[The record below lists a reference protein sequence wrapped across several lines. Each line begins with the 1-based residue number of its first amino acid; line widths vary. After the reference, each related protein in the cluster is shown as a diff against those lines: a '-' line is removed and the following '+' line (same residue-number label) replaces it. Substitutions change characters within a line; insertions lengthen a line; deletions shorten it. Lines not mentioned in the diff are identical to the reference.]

1 MKTKKEIIL
10 FLIILLFSLPVNA
23 AMNITKTVNKTA
35 ASLGSQLIYI
45 IYYENTGPS
54 DLTGVNLWDTIPSRT
69 SFISATSGSINGG
82 VWSLNIGNLNAGQ
95 AGSVTITVQ
104 IDSTLNTGTANIRNV
119 AYIQSNEEGVKMT
132 RPVFTTVVKTPGG
145 AVQYVTYGA
154 WEDNIKKNMGFIH
167 IYTLADNTNLVL
179 TYADNAMTQMSNPTT
194 INGGQNYQ
202 AGRVVNFPNDVPTYN
217 NQTGDCSIS
226 NGLNEVLSHN
236 VNTRYFKLTS
246 NKPFIWIFDS
256 IVDDNW
262 SDSQIFLMSTD
273 FKFSGSTF
281 YTHLYYDRNPYST
294 SPMHSDDIRF
304 GDSIG
309 IINVNPFPI
318 AAYVYVSTDFGQ
330 NWYFRVSNTVMP
342 ETSLTGGI
350 WMYGGTT
357 KTCEGDY
364 KVILRALDTNGED
377 AGDAIG
383 IAWKGNLF
391 AGYRKPCGGC
401 VADSS
406 CSQGDRDSDHD
417 NNNAFAINIKGNK
430 ISDPDSDVLYGC
442 ISKAYVYNG
451 SYPGRGELVITNVA
465 PASNTAIV
473 DIYKYRSS
481 STGLVDPVP
490 ISDGSFGNSGN
501 WVLWKS
507 NQSIPGQSSLTIY
520 NGLPYDDQLSPS
532 AAEYYGSFVKIVL
545 KSGGPIQAVGGSNI
559 FGAHYGQADY
569 LEAADTKIAVG
580 TEFYLGNANYQASRT
595 WAPNLDWW
603 TDNKGGILIAL
614 CPLPNTTVQIVQ
626 GNLVDVGAG
635 TEHGTNAYSGTTPLI
650 QTTGATPDQALKFY
664 SLNTNTT
671 YKIISNNKI
680 YLMYQN
686 LKGREKVFSGVVVD
700 VEFLYPQATLSK
712 NASVSQIYQGD
723 TVTYTIKFTN
733 NGIGDA
739 YNTIV
744 IDTIP
749 ANMTYAGASKAP
761 SGSTGN
767 TFTWTLNSPI
777 PANGGQDSFDLYL
790 RMDAPAGTCITN
802 TADTHYT
809 DSTGNSQF
817 SRTSNES
824 IVCVIATSTPTH
836 TRTSTP
842 TYTFTFTPTMT
853 PTPTPAPDFSLA
865 KSVSPNPAD
874 LKDTV
879 TYTITYRNIGTSAAT
894 GVIIWDTLP
903 DMHNYVS
910 GSGGSYDSITRLITF
925 NIGTV
930 NVGQEGNVSFAAVIS
945 DDAQKGLHIKNTAN
959 LQCNEKTAKYTS
971 NETDLEVIVPDLK
984 LEIVTNYPNP
994 FNKDTVLVF
1003 NLSVKA
1009 EVTIKVF
1016 TLAGET
1022 VRTLKPLDVKR
1033 NLVNQIDIRAG
1044 ENRVRWDGL
1053 NDYNEKVSSGV
1064 YIYKIEAKTKDENV
1078 YKFSKLAVMR

>member
-1 MKTKKEIIL
+1 MKKYKKI
-10 FLIILLFSLPVNA
+10 FLIIYIIFISSTLNA
-23 AMNITKTVNKTA
+23 AMNIVKTVNKTA
-35 ASLGSQLIYI
+35 ASLGTNLTYI

-54 DLTGVNLWDTIPSRT
+54 NLTGVIIWDTIPQRT
-69 SFISATSGSINGG
+69 SFLTATAGNVNAG
-82 VWSLNIGNLNAGQ
+82 VWNLNIGNLNAGVS
-95 AGSVTITVQ
+95 GSITITVQ
-104 IDSTLNTGTANIRNV
+104 IDSTLNTGTANIMNI
-119 AYIQSNEEGVKMT
+119 AYIQSNEEGVKKSM
-132 RPVFTTVVKTPGG
+132 PVFTTVVKTPGG

-167 IYTLADNTNLVL
+167 IYTLADNTNLIL
-179 TYADNAMTQMSNPTT
+179 NYADNAMTQINNPTT
-194 INGGQNYQ
+194 LNGGQNYA
-202 AGRVVNFPNDVPTYN
+202 AGRVINFPNDVPSYN
-217 NQTGDCSIS
+217 NQTGDCAIS

-236 VNTRYFKLTS
+236 VNTRYFKLLS

-262 SDSQIFLMSTD
+262 SDSQIILMSTD

-281 YTHLYYDRNPYST
+281 FAHLYYDRNPYST
-294 SPMHSDDIRF
+294 SPMHANDIRF
-304 GDSIG
+304 GDSLG
-309 IINVNPFPI
+309 IINVNDFPI
-318 AAYVYVSTDFGQ
+318 AAYIYVSTDFGQ

-342 ETSLTGGI
+342 ETSATGGI

-357 KTCEGDY
+357 RTCEGDY
-364 KVILRALDTNGED
+364 KVILRALDSNGED

-383 IAWKGNLF
+383 IVWKGNLF

-401 VADSS
+401 VADVS

-417 NNNAFAINIKGNK
+417 NNNTFAVNKKGNK

-442 ISKAYVYNG
+442 ISKAYVYNN
-451 SYPGRGELVITNVA
+451 SYSGRGELVITNVA

-473 DIYKYRSS
+473 DIYKYRST

-490 ISDGSFGNSGN
+490 VSDGSFGNSGN

-507 NQSIPGQSSLTIY
+507 NQTITGQSSLTIY
-520 NGLPYDDQLSPS
+520 NGLPYTDQLSPP
-532 AAEYYGSFVKIVL
+532 AAEYYGSFIKIVL
-545 KSGGPIQAVGGSNI
+545 KSGGPIQAVGGSNV

-569 LEAADTKIAVG
+569 LEAVDTKIAAG

-595 WAPNLDWW
+595 WPPNLDWW

-700 VEFLYPQATLSK
+700 VEFLYPQANLSK
-712 NASVSQIYQGD
+712 SAGSSQVYQGD

-733 NGIGDA
+733 NGMGDA

-749 ANMTYAGASKAP
+749 TGALYAGASRAP
-761 SGSTGN
+761 IGSTGN
-767 TFTWTLNSPI
+767 VFTWALNSPI
-777 PANGGQDSFDLYL
+777 LANGGQDSFDLYL
-790 RMDAPAGTCITN
+790 QINASANNCITN
-802 TADTHYT
+802 SADAHYT
-809 DSTGNSQF
+809 DSTGNSKF

-824 IVCVIATSTPTH
+824 VVCVMATNTPTN

-842 TYTFTFTPTMT
+842 TFTFTYTPTRT
-853 PTPTPAPDFSLA
+853 PTPTPAPDFSLS
-865 KSVSPNPAD
+865 KSVSPNPAK

-879 TYTITYRNIGTSAAT
+879 TYIIIYRNIGTSAAT
-894 GVIIWDTLP
+894 GVVIWDTLP
-903 DMHNYVS
+903 DMHQYLP
-910 GSGGSYDSITRLITF
+910 GSGGNYDPISKIITF

-930 NVGQEGNVSFAAVIS
+930 GIGQEATVSFATTIS
-945 DDAQKGLHIKNTAN
+945 DDAQKGLHIKNIAN
-959 LQCNEKTAKYTS
+959 LLCNEKSVKYSS

-1016 TLAGET
+1016 TLAGEI

-1033 NLVNQIDIRAG
+1033 NLVNQTDIRAG

-1053 NDYNEKVSSGV
+1053 NDYNEKVSSGI
-1064 YIYKIEAKTKDENV
+1064 YIYKIEAKTKDENT

>member
-1 MKTKKEIIL
+1 MKKLCRNLIFIIL
-10 FLIILLFSLPVNA
+10 FLSANYIYS
-23 AMNITKTVNKTA
+23 AMNIVKTVNKTGV
-35 ASLGSQLIYI
+35 SLGAQLTYI

-54 DLTGVNLWDTIPSRT
+54 NLTGVNLWDTIPQRT
-69 SFISATSGSINGG
+69 SFINATTGSVNSGI
-82 VWSLNIGNLNAGQ
+82 WSLNIGNLNAGVS
-95 AGSVTITVQ
+95 GSVTITVQ

-119 AYIQSNEEGVKMT
+119 AYIQSNEEGVKSSM
-132 RPVFTTVVKTPGG
+132 PVFTTVVKTPGG
-145 AVQYVTYGA
+145 SVQYVSYGA

-167 IYTLADNTNLVL
+167 IYTLADNTDLILN
-179 TYADNAMTQMSNPTT
+179 YADNAMTQMNGVTT
-194 INGGQNYQ
+194 INGGQNFP
-202 AGRVVNFPNDVPTYN
+202 AGKVVNFPNDVPSYN
-217 NQTGDCSIS
+217 DSTGDCSIS

-273 FKFSGSTF
+273 FKFTGSTF
-281 YTHLYYDRNPYST
+281 FTHLYYDRNPYDAPTYSHST
-294 SPMHSDDIRF
+294 DIRF

-309 IINVNPFPI
+309 IININPFPI
-318 AAYVYVSTDFGQ
+318 AAYVYVSTDLGQ

-342 ETSLTGGI
+342 ETSSTGGI

-364 KVILRALDTNGED
+364 KIILRALDSNGED
-377 AGDAIG
+377 NGDANG

-391 AGYRKPCGGC
+391 AGYRVNPCGGC
-401 VADSS
+401 GAGES
-406 CSQGDRDSDHD
+406 CSKGDRDSDHD
-417 NNNAFAINIKGNK
+417 NNNAFVINLKGNK

-442 ISKAYVYNG
+442 ISKAYIYNN
-451 SYPGRGELVITNVA
+451 SYAGRGELVITNVG

-473 DIYKYRSS
+473 DVYKYRSAS
-481 STGLVDPVP
+481 SGLVDPVP
-490 ISDGSFGNSGN
+490 VSSGSFGNSGN
-501 WVLWKS
+501 WMLWKS
-507 NQSIPGQSSLTIY
+507 NLSIAGQSSLTVY

-532 AAEYYGSFVKIVL
+532 AAESYGSFIKIVL

-569 LEAADTKIAVG
+569 LEAADTKLAVG
-580 TEFYLGNANYQASRT
+580 TEFYLGNANYQAVRS
-595 WAPNLDWW
+595 WPPNLDWW

-614 CPLPNTTVQIVQ
+614 CPIPNTTVQIVQ

-664 SLNTNTT
+664 SLNSNTT

-700 VEFLYPQATLSK
+700 VEFLYPQVNLSK
-712 NASVSQIYQGD
+712 SANTSQVYQGD

-733 NGIGDA
+733 NGMGDA
-739 YNTIV
+739 YDTIV

-749 ANMTYAGASKAP
+749 SNATYIGASRAP
-761 SGSTGN
+761 IGSTGN
-767 TFTWTLNSPI
+767 VFTWALNSPI
-777 PANGGQDSFDLYL
+777 LANGGQDLFDLYL
-790 RMDAPAGTCITN
+790 QINASANTCITN
-802 TADTHYT
+802 TADAHYT
-809 DSTGNSQF
+809 DSTGNSKF
-817 SRTSNES
+817 SRASNES
-824 IVCVIATSTPTH
+824 IVCVLATSTPTN
-836 TRTSTP
+836 TRTFTP
-842 TYTFTFTPTMT
+842 TFTFTFTPTMT
-853 PTPTPAPDFSLA
+853 PTPTPAPDFSLS
-865 KSVSPNPAD
+865 KSVFPNPAN

-879 TYTITYRNIGTSAAT
+879 IYTITYRNTGISAAT

-903 DMHNYVS
+903 EKHIYVS
-910 GSGGSYDSITRLITF
+910 GSGGNYVSRIITF

-930 NVGQEGNVSFAAVIS
+930 GVGEQASVSFAATIS
-945 DDAQKGLHIKNTAN
+945 EDAEKGLRIKNVAN
-959 LQCNEKTAKYTS
+959 LQCNEKASKYIS

-994 FNKDTVLVF
+994 FNKGTVLVF

-1016 TLAGET
+1016 TLAGEP

-1033 NLVNQIDIRAG
+1033 NLVNQVDIRPG
-1044 ENRVRWDGL
+1044 ENRVYWDGF
-1053 NDYNEKVSSGV
+1053 NDYNEKASSGV
-1064 YIYKIEAKTKDENV
+1064 YIYKIEAKTKDENIF
-1078 YKFSKLAVMR
+1078 KFSKLAVMR